1 MRWELSLTIFN
12 RRCTFWKYLSLPF
25 SSRTIKS
32 FSKYFLTK
40 KGVLELCD
48 VQIALSTNSWHKS
61 NKKLKCKQKSRKC
74 KQTAVICKQ
83 TTDFWILLE
92 LNFWTKNH
100 DWTHSRSEC
109 NLRESRIEDKL
120 LVGGEGHEGP
130 TLPGSSSNLAIWCIF
145 LCLALI
151 RPLVN
156 LCLAAM
162 HLIWSSKVKV
172 AERRGM
178 FREAGTCAGED
189 PKDDEELRGL
199 WTVTCRQ
206 RESSL
211 SVTTSRSCGRKKN
224 NSCNDFV

>member
-1 MRWELSLTIFN
+1 M
-12 RRCTFWKYLSLPF
+12 
-25 SSRTIKS
+25 
-32 FSKYFLTK
+32 
-40 KGVLELCD
+40 
-48 VQIALSTNSWHKS
+48 
-61 NKKLKCKQKSRKC
+61 
-74 KQTAVICKQ
+74 
-83 TTDFWILLE
+83 
-92 LNFWTKNH
+92 
-100 DWTHSRSEC
+100 
-109 NLRESRIEDKL
+109 EDKL
-120 LVGGEGHEGP
+120 LVGGEGQAGP

-151 RPLVN
+151 RPLVS

-189 PKDDEELRGL
+189 PKAELELRGL

-211 SVTTSRSCGRKKN
+211 SVTTSKSCGQGKKCVSKIELSSFFRPLKPRLEKFGDRYYLRVYIFFGGRK
-224 NSCNDFV
+224 VH

>member
-1 MRWELSLTIFN
+1 MAFQLSPFHWRQGFPAFHLSELDFQAFLVF
-12 RRCTFWKYLSLPF
+12 PF
-25 SSRTIKS
+25 LWNVENWVSTSA
-32 FSKYFLTK
+32 
-40 KGVLELCD
+40 KG
-48 VQIALSTNSWHKS
+48 I
-61 NKKLKCKQKSRKC
+61 
-74 KQTAVICKQ
+74 
-83 TTDFWILLE
+83 
-92 LNFWTKNH
+92 
-100 DWTHSRSEC
+100 
-109 NLRESRIEDKL
+109 LRESRMEDKL
-120 LVGGEGHEGP
+120 LVGGEGQAGP

-151 RPLVN
+151 RPLVS

-189 PKDDEELRGL
+189 PKAELELRGL

-211 SVTTSRSCGRKKN
+211 SVTTSKSCGQGKKVCFKN
-224 NSCNDFV
+224 WTQLFFLDHSSQD